1 MPHAW
6 NPTQVVSSSTV
17 ERVDAS
23 QDPSAL
29 SVCCRPAPR
38 LASPSAPVVTDIT
51 STARTHHLV
60 SGGEVEVEGEEED
73 VKKMKKMKQ
82 KMKQKRRR
90 RKDLS
95 I

>member
-1 MPHAW
+1 MVESVLTDPFDMPHAR

-51 STARTHHLV
+51 STARNSSSRL
-60 SGGEVEVEGEEED
+60 GGVKVEVEVEVEGEEED
-73 VKKMKKMKQ
+73 VKM
-82 KMKQKRRR
+82 
-90 RKDLS
+90 
-95 I
+95 